1 MNSDLTALNVG
12 GDPRTLSDFSALKD
26 ELNKR
31 FHPARPDIDW
41 ARAHG
46 LCLSLFSQN
55 GADLQTAAWFTL
67 IRQHQAGMTGL
78 SEGLALLQHL
88 LTQHWQTLW
97 PLQTHARVEILSV
110 LSQQLVA
117 GLRGNTPVYADLSAL
132 YQAEASLSKIEQQ
145 LQTLELKHLT
155 QLDRLHD
162 LLTNQARN
170 LESTDA
176 PESSFIPSM
185 PLHIAKTAPSTFH
198 ARTAAAPIAIKAN
211 ATLSPKADPT
221 SKPAPP
227 SFRRGIGIGFFVGV
241 LITGVSSA
249 AVFYTLSPW
258 NGSQDMVQVLPKLA
272 EFTPD
277 IAALLD
283 QQLHPKFTQTTEVS
297 SDKLNIIDNYLV
309 ELGTL
314 SPIWAQQYGLNM
326 VNYLADQYS
335 EQANVNSFNDKWQ
348 QTIQTNALSQTQL
361 NQWAQGMEELNKLS
375 VRLDSLDGKPRSYIT
390 GSELKTIIFNARQYF
405 NQGLP
410 LEEELRR
417 LEVLQ
422 AQGTVAESEYQRIDN
437 HFKQL
442 LNRYALLRNSP
453 KSQSK

>member
-88 LTQHWQTLW
+88 LAQHWQTLW

-117 GLRGNTPVYADLSAL
+117 GLRGNTPVYADLPAL
-132 YQAEASLSKIEQQ
+132 YHAESALSKIEQQ
-145 LQTLELKHLT
+145 LQALELKHLT
-155 QLDRLHD
+155 QLDKLHD

-176 PESSFIPSM
+176 PENGFIPST
-185 PLHIAKTAPSTFH
+185 PLHIPKTAPSTFH

-211 ATLSPKADPT
+211 ATFSSKVEPT
-221 SKPAPP
+221 KQSAPP

-258 NGSQDMVQVLPKLA
+258 NNSQEMAQVFPKLA

-283 QQLHPKFTQTTEVS
+283 QQLHPNFTQSPEVTN
-297 SDKLNIIDNYLV
+297 DKLNVIDSYLV
-309 ELGTL
+309 ELGAL

-335 EQANVNSFNDKWQ
+335 EQANVSSFNDKWQ
-348 QTIQTNALSQTQL
+348 QTIQTNALPQTQL
-361 NQWAQGMEELNKLS
+361 NQWAQGMEQLNKLS
-375 VRLDSLDGKPRSYIT
+375 IRLDSLDGKPRSYIT

-405 NQGLP
+405 NQGMP

-417 LEVLQ
+417 LEALQ

-442 LNRYALLRNSP
+442 LYRYTLLRHP
-453 KSQSK
+453 QGG